1 MKSNVRMYRRIG
13 VQEGSTRKILEHPFF
28 SHLDTKK
35 LKSGTLV
42 PEFLPVPVKEHNLI
56 STLKSVKTFSGDQ
69 KQFEGF

>member
-1 MKSNVRMYRRIG
+1 MYRRIG

-28 SHLDTKK
+28 NYIDSKK
-35 LKSGTLV
+35 LKSGNLV
-42 PEFLPVPVKEHNLI
+42 PEFIPTPVKNHSLI